1 MTLIKIRREQ
11 LEKMRLDRVEQYV
24 RTMFDSIRVDYA
36 QATANIDDSGLFAW
50 LVQTVERAQG
60 YGLHYDHDIQAF
72 VALALTISP
81 WFDDYPP
88 FKSILTDL
96 ELGSDE
102 RMAALFRF
110 MEDVDIEAASRMPAR
125 D

>member
-1 MTLIKIRREQ
+1 MTLITIRREQ

-24 RTMFDSIRVDYA
+24 RTMFDSIRMEYA
-36 QATANIDDSGLFAW
+36 QATANIDDPTLFAW
-50 LVQTVERAQG
+50 LVQTIERAQG

-88 FKSILTDL
+88 FKSILTDP
-96 ELGSDE
+96 ELGNDE
-102 RMAALFRF
+102 RMAALFRLV
-110 MEDVDIEAASRMPAR
+110 EDADIETAGRMPAR